1 MTEETEVLTS
11 IGEISNILNTI
22 EENHTQMD
30 GKITQLNVSIDRTIQ
45 MIELLKQSILFK
57 LLECC
62 KNITEPG
69 AISPREYAS
78 NLQNIKS
85 ELAKLKQL
93 AVNVNA
99 SAINKNDKLQ
109 KTVDNAERMIG
120 IIKPFIK
127 ILESKRCD
135 ENCNDADKI
144 RELTMISEQ
153 MANVIYNEG
162 VIISADKSNV
172 GDIVTD
178 IYDAI
183 HLAPQFRNATESLI
197 LAVRAERNIPQ
208 QRITLFKNVIKR
220 YVLMNFCIYLLSQS
234 KLSYESVSQLIQNQE
249 LGIGGNNATSELT
262 TYFFRN
268 SNSNAEIPQL
278 IEQYRVQPQQP
289 QQPERRNSFG
299 GRRRYRRGKSHKR
312 PRKRTRGS
320 KRAPPRRTRKY
331 RPHK

>member
-11 IGEISNILNTI
+11 IGEISNILNAI
-22 EENHTQMD
+22 EENHTQID

-69 AISPREYAS
+69 AVSPREYAS
-78 NLQNIKS
+78 NLQNIKN

-109 KTVDNAERMIG
+109 KTVDNAERMID

-127 ILESKRCD
+127 ILESKKCD

-153 MANVIYNEG
+153 IANVIYNEG
-162 VIISADKSNV
+162 VIISAENSNL

-183 HLAPQFRNATESLI
+183 HLAPQFRNATEALI

-208 QRITLFKNVIKR
+208 QRIAIFKNVIKR
-220 YVLMNFCIYLLSQS
+220 YILMNFCIYLLSQS

-262 TYFFRN
+262 TYFFRS

-278 IEQYRVQPQQP
+278 IEQYRRPPQPQQP
-289 QQPERRNSFG
+289 QRRNSVG

-320 KRAPPRRTRKY
+320 RRAPPRRTRRY
-331 RPHK
+331 RLHK